1 MVDDKNDISAAI
13 LNCICYYSFRFSGCY
28 ESNLVLL
35 FHNFRAALLL
45 LPSFDCSKTSKEKLQ
60 AGVVDY
66 TKNRYAPN
74 VEQKKNLSLNFIK
87 IG

>member
-28 ESNLVLL
+28 ESNLALL

-45 LPSFDCSKTSKEKLQ
+45 LPSFECSFNYTSKTSKEKLQ

-66 TKNRYAPN
+66 TKNRYGTDF
-74 VEQKKNLSLNFIK
+74 EQKNMCH
-87 IG
+87 